1 MIDRKNWKPSL
12 RGGVWM
18 PTARAGMKAG
28 PCPKGY
34 ESVVSFAR
42 RHGITDRRRIY
53 KAMRDPLDPLPH
65 VNDEY
70 GTGRWFVHSEKGDR
84 WLARRQT
91 KEQSNQE
98 KARKLLIRQLKVLE
112 TIAAQMQAAGYLQS
126 HAKCLEM
133 IETFKH
139 ETGSENFLPPKME
152 GET

>member
-1 MIDRKNWKPSL
+1 MISRKNWKPTVKN
-12 RGGVWM
+12 VWM
-18 PTARAGMKAG
+18 PPSSSLMRSG

-34 ESVVSFAR
+34 ESVVMFAR
-42 RHGITDRRRIY
+42 RHGITNNRWLY
-53 KAMRDPLDPLPH
+53 QSMRDSLDPLPH
-65 VNDEY
+65 LNDEY

-91 KEQSNQE
+91 KEQANQE

-112 TIAAQMQAAGYLQS
+112 TIAAQMHAAGYLQS

-139 ETGSENFLPPKME
+139 ETGSENFLPPKTE